1 PPLAEGDALA
11 VVDTD
16 AGPGLDARSHA
27 TQPPARYTEASLIKA
42 LEEMGVGR
50 PSTYTSIISTIQD
63 RGYVWKKGSALVP
76 SFTALAVVGLLEE
89 HFGDLVDYGFTAA
102 MEDDLDEI
110 AGGSA
115 EAVPYLRKFYFG
127 AERPGLKALVSDD
140 LDRIDAREVNSIPI
154 GLTSSGETIYAR
166 VGRYGPYVQSGE
178 ERASIP
184 EDMAPDE
191 LTVERA
197 QELLAAP
204 SGDRTIGIDPATG
217 LAVVA
222 RAGRFGPYVQLGEV
236 DSNSKER
243 PPTASLFKTMSL
255 DTVTLDDALRLLS
268 LPRVVGTDPADGAE
282 IEALNG
288 RYGPYLKKGAD
299 TRSLANEEDLF
310 SVTLEEALGLFAQPK
325 TRGRAAAAAPLKEL
339 GADPVSGKPMVVK
352 SGRFGPY
359 VTDGETN
366 ASLRKGDDPE
376 SLTDER
382 AAELL
387 ADRRAAGP
395 AKKRAGRAGAARKST
410 GTTKKAGATK
420 KAAAK
425 KTAAK
430 KTAAKKT
437 AAKKTTAKKP
447 SSGTSD

>member
-1 PPLAEGDALA
+1 
-11 VVDTD
+11 
-16 AGPGLDARSHA
+16 
-27 TQPPARYTEASLIKA
+27 
-42 LEEMGVGR
+42 
-50 PSTYTSIISTIQD
+50 
-63 RGYVWKKGSALVP
+63 VP

-115 EAVPYLRKFYFG
+115 EAVPYLRRFYFG

-154 GLTSSGETIYAR
+154 GQTPAGETIYAR
-166 VGRYGPYVQSGE
+166 VGRYGPYVQHGE

-197 QELLAAP
+197 QELLSAP
-204 SGDRTIGIDPATG
+204 SGDRTIGTDPASG
-217 LAVVA
+217 LPVVA
-222 RAGRFGPYVQLGEV
+222 RAGRFGPYVQLGET
-236 DSNSKER
+236 DPNSKTR
-243 PPTASLFKTMSL
+243 PLTASLFKTMAL

-268 LPRVVGTDPADGAE
+268 LPRVVGTDPADNAE

-288 RYGPYLKKGAD
+288 RYGPYLKKGTD
-299 TRSLANEEDLF
+299 TRSLASEEDLF
-310 SVTLEEALGLFAQPK
+310 TVTLEEALALFAQPK

-339 GADPVSGKPMVVK
+339 GNDPVSGKPMVVK

-366 ASLRKGDDPE
+366 ASLRKGDEPE

-410 GTTKKAGATK
+410 GTAKKAGAK
-420 KAAAK
+420 KAGAKKAGAK

-437 AAKKTTAKKP
+437 AAKKP
-447 SSGTSD
+447 PSGTSD